1 MAERRPSKE
10 VAEGLS
16 AHYCRSLG
24 AAEEAVAVAVD
35 QILTEGGFT
44 LWQKYLERKA
54 FGYAAEAATEA
65 VVSNLTMCFVAH
77 DAGEPPFSEEWDLEE
92 EPEPSQIDSWARM
105 HLPMRRLEGNSA
117 AQGTGLSSKARS
129 TNRGGN
135 AIRSRTSDPRPRAKE
150 PSSSRAAKTAPAES
164 RALPIPD
171 EAQLD
176 EEEEALRELK
186 AQEEGRKR
194 EKEKKGRE
202 VEKTKEEERKQ
213 VLARHEEMRLRQHTF
228 DQDGNVIWVEELKLE
243 RLPKVQ
249 ESAIHS
255 LKKDAKSR
263 TGNLDAQDTLRST
276 LSASGKQDPPGG
288 SREPPKDKRR
298 GGNGKSSTAKPRKGP
313 ADEYADGFSKLQ
325 HGQPPILETMV
336 VQTGVSLEA
345 MGKKKNG
352 GYSADERITMTR
364 REYNRLAAGE
374 GAGGAA
380 DYRGG
385 SAAHGG
391 NSARGGTAGGARE
404 AGLGDDV
411 LGPMDGG
418 RAGGGSVAGSAAG
431 PSGGG
436 GGVGRRCASCGRAV
450 ALSKAA

>member
-418 RAGGGSVAGSAAG
+418 RAGG
-431 PSGGG
+431 
-436 GGVGRRCASCGRAV
+436 
-450 ALSKAA
+450 